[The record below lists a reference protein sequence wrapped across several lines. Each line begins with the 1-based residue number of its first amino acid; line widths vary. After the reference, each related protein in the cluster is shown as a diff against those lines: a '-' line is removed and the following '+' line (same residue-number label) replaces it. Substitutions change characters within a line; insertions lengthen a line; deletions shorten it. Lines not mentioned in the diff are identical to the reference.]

1 MEKPNK
7 VVIIGANGFVG
18 RNLRSFLSDQNID
31 LISISRTNFKQ
42 LKNEIKIIS
51 KDYKEE
57 EILPKIKNST
67 ALIHLA
73 GIGKQS
79 VNTDFNK
86 INVDFT
92 KHIINLSKQ
101 AKIKK
106 IVYFSGLG
114 VNQKTSI
121 GYFISKYKAERLIIE
136 SKINYTIFRPSYI
149 IGKYDYLTKFLRKQI
164 KKGKI
169 IIPGSGNY
177 SIQPIYIDDVV
188 KIILQSISQKKFDK
202 LTLDLVGPE
211 LITFKQ
217 YAELFS
223 NSTKT
228 IIQETDLEKIFNNAI
243 TNSQSDFGIDDLH
256 ILIGDFRGN
265 HAKLQN
271 MSKFQFQ
278 SVLELLNSGFL
289 L

>member
-1 MEKPNK
+1 MEKPNR
-7 VVIIGANGFVG
+7 VVIIGANGFVA
-18 RNLRSFLSDQNID
+18 RNLRNFLSSQNID

-57 EILPKIKNST
+57 EILPKIKNCNT
-67 ALIHLA
+67 LIHLV

-79 VNTDFNK
+79 THIDFNK

-92 KHIINLSKQ
+92 KHIINLSKK

-106 IVYFSGLG
+106 LVYLSGLG
-114 VNQKTSI
+114 VNPKTSI
-121 GYFISKYKAERLIIE
+121 GYFISKYKAERLIVE

-149 IGKYDYLTKFLRKQI
+149 IGKYDYLTKSLKKQI
-164 KKGKI
+164 KKRKI
-169 IIPGSGNY
+169 VIPGSGNY
-177 SIQPIYIDDVV
+177 SIQPIHIDDVV
-188 KIILQSISQKKFDK
+188 KIILKSISQKKFNN

-211 LITFKQ
+211 LFTFKQ
-217 YAELFS
+217 YVEFFS
-223 NSTKT
+223 NNTETT
-228 IIQETDLEKIFNNAI
+228 IQKTDLEKVYNNAI
-243 TNSQSDFGIDDLH
+243 NNSRSGFDIDDLN
-256 ILIGDFRGN
+256 ILVGDFRGN
-265 HAKLQN
+265 YSKLQN

-278 SVLELLNSGFL
+278 SIKELLNSGVL